1 MILIGY
7 TENYSMVI
15 RTSHDL
21 GALIRDRRTKMG
33 LDQLSVAKRAGTS
46 RKWLVEMEKGKPRAA
61 IGLILRT
68 LRVLDIN
75 LEVNG
80 STRHRRRKVSP
91 SSIDIDQHLDN
102 LRKES

>member
-1 MILIGY
+1 
-7 TENYSMVI
+7 MVI

-21 GALIRDRRTKMG
+21 GALIRDRRIKMG

-61 IGLILRT
+61 IGLVLRT

-80 STRHRRRKVSP
+80 GTRHRRRKDSP
-91 SSIDIDQHLDN
+91 TPIDIDKHLEN
-102 LRKES
+102 LRKKS

>member
-1 MILIGY
+1 
-7 TENYSMVI
+7 MVI

-21 GALIRDRRTKMG
+21 GALIRDRRIKMG

-80 STRHRRRKVSP
+80 GNRHSRRKASP
-91 SSIDIDQHLDN
+91 SPIDIDKHLEN
-102 LRKES
+102 LRKKS

>member
-1 MILIGY
+1 
-7 TENYSMVI
+7 MVI
-15 RTSHDL
+15 RTSRDL
-21 GALIRDRRTKMG
+21 GALIRDRRIKMG

-75 LEVNG
+75 LDVDG
-80 STRHRRRKVSP
+80 GTRHRRRKASP
-91 SSIDIDQHLDN
+91 SPIDIDKHLEN
-102 LRKES
+102 LRKKS